1 MDNNNT
7 LQERVVQTINR
18 LNVVNDALLKAESD
32 SDVGLAM
39 LTFAEFVLRAC
50 YLPCS
55 DLLSGNSFMKLSC

>member
-1 MDNNNT
+1 MDNKNT

-32 SDVGLAM
+32 SDVDLAM

-50 YLPCS
+50 YLLCS
-55 DLLSGNSFMKLSC
+55 DVLLGNSSVKLSC

>member
-1 MDNNNT
+1 MGNKNA

-32 SDVGLAM
+32 SAVDLAILM
-39 LTFAEFVLRAC
+39 FAKFVLRAC

-55 DLLSGNSFMKLSC
+55 DLRLENSSVKLSC

>member
-1 MDNNNT
+1 MGNKNT

-55 DLLSGNSFMKLSC
+55 DLLLENLLGKLSC